1 MGTGFQIKS
10 GMTKEENGDWIPD
23 QVWNDKARKW
33 GLDSRSS
40 LVHFTLMV
48 KVFRLRTSRM
58 TKGEYR
64 QGRLYNNCAPS
75 L

>member
-23 QVWNDKARKW
+23 QVWNDKGRKW

-40 LVHFTLMV
+40 L
-48 KVFRLRTSRM
+48 
-58 TKGEYR
+58 E
-64 QGRLYNNCAPS
+64 
-75 L
+75 